1 MLALACGW
9 SASHS
14 NYSCICRDHLHLSLI
29 LCALFCGISFL
40 AIIDVVQSFITDH
53 RSPIVHASVPHLQSC
68 KLTCHGTP
76 FCWRTCVAA
85 AAICKLPHI
94 ATPLHLLAQ
103 LHLCHFCKLAD
114 LISLQH
120 HCTAPTCLLPYKK
133 WHYDSYSRRPTLFFH
148 ICVPPCALLP
158 CNLFWSKFS
167 LLV

>member
-1 MLALACGW
+1 MLALACSW

-29 LCALFCGISFL
+29 LFALFCGISFL
-40 AIIDVVQSFITDH
+40 AILDVVQTSIADH
-53 RSPIVHASVPHLQSC
+53 RSPVVHASVPHLQLC

-103 LHLCHFCKLAD
+103 LHLCLVCKLAD
-114 LISLQH
+114 LISIQ
-120 HCTAPTCLLPYKK
+120 TAPTCFLSYRK
-133 WHYDSYSRRPTLFFH
+133 WQYDSYSRHPTLFSSYM
-148 ICVPPCALLP
+148 C
-158 CNLFWSKFS
+158 SS
-167 LLV
+167 LCPSSL